1 MTTQNTTLVY
11 VAAYLAVFGQAA
23 LPGARH
29 WLGAQVDLLPA
40 LMVYTALHAGLVN
53 LSLLAVLGG
62 LFMDSLS
69 QNPFGVSILP
79 LFLVGYVIFHQ
90 RDLVLRDLPFAQ
102 FAMGAVA
109 SAAVPLLTVLLLLTG
124 GKPLLL
130 DWGTLWQWT
139 VMTAG
144 GAVATP
150 LLFAG
155 FQWFNHVFG
164 YKIRP
169 ESSFRPD
176 REIRRHR

>member
-1 MTTQNTTLVY
+1 
-11 VAAYLAVFGQAA
+11 
-23 LPGARH
+23 
-29 WLGAQVDLLPA
+29 
-40 LMVYTALHAGLVN
+40 
-53 LSLLAVLGG
+53 
-62 LFMDSLS
+62 
-69 QNPFGVSILP
+69 
-79 LFLVGYVIFHQ
+79 
-90 RDLVLRDLPFAQ
+90 
-102 FAMGAVA
+102 
-109 SAAVPLLTVLLLLTG
+109 LLLLTG